1 MTTCEVEIDLPN
13 PDDMRGFIAD
23 PWSFLKGVPDNASH
37 IVFDLDGG
45 REVSESDTVSCK
57 QSLTESL
64 TKLVEY
70 YMPHMTSATIRISV
84 PAALAA
90 E

>member
-1 MTTCEVEIDLPN
+1 MTTREVEIGLLDQS
-13 PDDMRGFIAD
+13 DIRDFIAD
-23 PWSFLKGVPDNASH
+23 PWSFLKGVPDSASH

-45 REVSESDTVSCK
+45 RNVSESDTVSCK
-57 QSLTESL
+57 QSLMKSL
-64 TKLVEY
+64 VKLVEHY
-70 YMPHMTSATIRISV
+70 APYMTSATIRVTI